1 MALNQYT
8 PEEPITSIATAL
20 APAALGIVRVSGKG
34 CIELVSKLFSRPR
47 TLLEAPG
54 NTIVYGWIL
63 NPGVPEPVE
72 GQKIDEVM
80 CAVYRSPKSYTGED
94 MVEIMCHGGPSVVTA
109 IQNLLLKNGFRQANR
124 GEYTFRA
131 YINGKTDLT
140 KAEAVREII
149 DSHTDDS
156 RSHAAGRLAGALFE
170 EIDSIKKLIIDT
182 VAAIEVEIEYP
193 EDEENFSD
201 TFDCSGLEQAVSR
214 LQSLVDSWKGEKLY
228 QDGARV
234 VLAGRTNAGKS
245 SLFNA
250 ILKEERAIVSDV
262 EGTTRDWL
270 ESWAGINGI
279 PVRLFDTAGLRA
291 TEDIVEAQSVELSRS
306 LVNDADVV
314 LYLVDSVNG
323 MNEED
328 EQFLETCQVP
338 CILVWTKMDCHALLA
353 RNDNTS
359 TSLRGAEQRSNLH
372 LSSEVFLSSKTGT
385 GLSDLFNQIETILTA
400 GLSTERQQAGLGSA
414 RQKDSVAEALERV
427 KHALQAASENYS
439 LDAVVQDLEDALD
452 SLGEV
457 TGQVTPD
464 DVLGSIFA
472 NFCVGK

>member
-1 MALNQYT
+1 MALDQYT
-8 PEEPITSIATAL
+8 PEEPISSIATAL

-34 CIELVSKLFSRPR
+34 CIELVSKVFSRPR
-47 TLLEAPG
+47 ALLEAPG
-54 NTIVYGWIL
+54 NTVVYGWIVD
-63 NPGVPEPVE
+63 NDK
-72 GQKIDEVM
+72 KIDEVM
-80 CAVYRSPKSYTGED
+80 CAVYRAPKSYTGED

-109 IQNLLLKNGFRQANR
+109 IQNLMLKSGFRQANR

-156 RSHAAGRLAGALFE
+156 RSHAAGRLAGSLYK
-170 EIDSIKKLIIDT
+170 EIDSIKKLLVDT
-182 VAAIEVEIEYP
+182 LAAIEVEIEYP
-193 EDEENFSD
+193 EDEETIAD
-201 TFDCSGLEQAVSR
+201 TFNRQDLEDAVKR
-214 LQSLVDSWKGEKLY
+214 LETLEASWKGEKLY

-291 TEDIVEAQSVELSRS
+291 TEDVVEAQGVELSKN
-306 LVNDADVV
+306 LVKDADVV
-314 LYLVDSVNG
+314 LYLIDSVTG
-323 MNEED
+323 KTKED
-328 EQFLETCQVP
+328 EDFIKACTVP
-338 CILVWTKMDCHALLA
+338 LIEVWNKCDIDSPIKSG
-353 RNDNTS
+353 NDTS
-359 TSLRGAEQRSNLH
+359 TGSVSLSGLTRQSHSCCISA
-372 LSSEVFLSSKTGT
+372 KTGS
-385 GLSDLFNQIETILTA
+385 GMSDLFNKIESILKQ
-400 GLSTERQQAGLGSA
+400 GLSTERTQAGLGSA
-414 RQKDSVAEALERV
+414 RQKAAVSEALESAR
-427 KHALQAASENYS
+427 HALATSADNYT

-452 SLGEV
+452 FLGEV
-457 TGQVTPD
+457 TGAITPD

>member
-1 MALNQYT
+1 MALDQYT
-8 PEEPITSIATAL
+8 PEEPISSIATAL

-34 CIELVSKLFSRPR
+34 CIELVSKVFSRPKA
-47 TLLEAPG
+47 LLEAPG

-63 NPGVPEPVE
+63 GGPSTSSGTPA
-72 GQKIDEVM
+72 IDEVM
-80 CAVYRSPKSYTGED
+80 CAVYRAPKSYTGED
-94 MVEIMCHGGPSVVTA
+94 MVEIFCHGGPSVVTA
-109 IQNLLLKNGFRQANR
+109 IQNLMLKSGFRQANR

-156 RSHAAGRLAGALFE
+156 RSHAAGRLAGSLYK
-170 EIDSIKKLIIDT
+170 EIDSIKKLLVDT
-182 VAAIEVEIEYP
+182 LAAIEVEIEYP
-193 EDEENFSD
+193 EDEETIAD
-201 TFDCSGLEQAVSR
+201 TFNREDLEQAVAR
-214 LQSLVDSWKGEKLY
+214 LESLEASWQGEKLY

-250 ILKEERAIVSDV
+250 ILKEERAIVSDI

-291 TEDIVEAQSVELSRS
+291 TQDVIEAQGVELSKN
-306 LVNDADVV
+306 LVKDADVV
-314 LYLVDSVNG
+314 LYLIDSTEGVNK
-323 MNEED
+323 ED
-328 EQFLETCQVP
+328 EDFIKNCSVP
-338 CILVWTKMDCHALLA
+338 LILVWTKTDKWIASPSA
-353 RNDNTS
+353 RNDEAP
-359 TSLRGAEQRSNLH
+359 SLRGAERRGNPPCTEVS
-372 LSSEVFLSSKTGT
+372 LSAKTGA
-385 GLSDLFNQIETILTA
+385 GLNDLFNKIETILKK
-400 GLSTERQQAGLGSA
+400 GLTTERTQAGLGSA
-414 RQKDSVAEALERV
+414 RQKAAVSEALESAR
-427 KHALQAASENYS
+427 HALATSADNYT

-452 SLGEV
+452 FLGEV
-457 TGQVTPD
+457 TGAITPD